1 MGRKKKKTCQF
12 ASFCACSVIVCLEQS
27 LVNGAKEAELQN
39 LRSSL
44 PASQTKSICLLV
56 LLSDDEFWSTVLASN
71 SCSLGNREMFFFL
84 LVFVYALAEPG
95 PRYLPV
101 NRRPCWEER
110 LLHNF
115 GGAEQGS
122 KNWAFHTIIEGKSRY
137 LHLHIGKVLCCT
149 ATARSGSKWHL
160 EVTFWN

>member
-1 MGRKKKKTCQF
+1 MSICQLLCLFCNCLSWAKSSEWGQGGRAAESALQPACLPDRQNQF
-12 ASFCACSVIVCLEQS
+12 A
-27 LVNGAKEAELQN
+27 
-39 LRSSL
+39 
-44 PASQTKSICLLV
+44 
-56 LLSDDEFWSTVLASN
+56 FWSCCQMMSFGQQCWPQIAVPWAIGK
-71 SCSLGNREMFFFL
+71 CFFL

-149 ATARSGSKWHL
+149 ATARSGSKWHV